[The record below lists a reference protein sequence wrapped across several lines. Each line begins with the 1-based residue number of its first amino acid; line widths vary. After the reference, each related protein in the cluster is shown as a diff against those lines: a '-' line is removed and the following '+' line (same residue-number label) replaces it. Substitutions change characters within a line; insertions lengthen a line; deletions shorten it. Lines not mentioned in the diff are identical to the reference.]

1 MSVYITLIF
10 TPWYYTTLLNG
21 NVWKLKTLSPVPLFL
36 SLSSTWHNHHQSLM
50 SYMCTRTGKYLTRFL
65 FKSKEKKFPTF
76 FFTLLFATARQWGSI
91 NILSTSTLLPFFI
104 FFKLG
109 QCWTFL
115 ISIYTLSFLCTI
127 FVTVFYVYY
136 FILGNNWSRVSTAHI
151 YLLDLSYV
159 PPYLLIL
166 LLYLLH
172 SSYIS
177 SAPLHNFS
185 KNFFEL

>member
-21 NVWKLKTLSPVPLFL
+21 NVWKLKTLSPLPLSL

-127 FVTVFYVYY
+127 FVAVFLCLLFHFWKLKQGVYCSY
-136 FILGNNWSRVSTAHI
+136 IS
-151 YLLDLSYV
+151 YLSYV

-177 SAPLHNFS
+177 KAPPQ
-185 KNFFEL
+185 FF